1 MGGDA
6 SGQESDWPQCDGR
19 LVVSDTSLGGCLSG
33 PWHSVRTLKPAGGRG
48 EGKGQPGTRSWWSL
62 PWLTGGKSPCCR
74 WLTFSSPEPCPF
86 PSGWAGLQEEAGMR
100 FPISLRSV
108 PPPHLTYSPNWQ
120 SRVPTPGEMLSPLLC
135 TYPCCVGIADVC
147 RCVRVCCRTGFA
159 VPFSQAGVCCSA
171 VVLFRVTDLG
181 GGRGETLSNGGGG
194 GGGG

>member
-1 MGGDA
+1 MPVGSLTQRAHFEACGRSRGGEGAAWD
-6 SGQESDWPQCDGR
+6 QE
-19 LVVSDTSLGGCLSG
+19 LVVPALAYWRQVTSLPVADLFFPRALSL
-33 PWHSVRTLKPAGGRG
+33 PLRVSWPAGGSRDAVSHF
-48 EGKGQPGTRSWWSL
+48 T
-62 PWLTGGKSPCCR
+62 
-74 WLTFSSPEPCPF
+74 PEC
-86 PSGWAGLQEEAGMR
+86 
-100 FPISLRSV
+100 

-181 GGRGETLSNGGGG
+181 GGRGETLSNGGVGG
-194 GGGG
+194 GG